1 MRTASRSFA
10 EKFHGVVDYMVA
22 ALHQQRAIE
31 ARRVLQRYH
40 HLLHAPSESSPL
52 NECISVRNEEEFSA
66 NAHKSA
72 ARERSAP
79 RPSLERA

>member
-1 MRTASRSFA
+1 
-10 EKFHGVVDYMVA
+10 MVA

-31 ARRVLQRYH
+31 ARRVLQRYQ
-40 HLLHAPSESSPL
+40 HLLREPGEASTL
-52 NECISVRNEEEFSA
+52 NEFISVRNEEEFPE
-66 NAHKSA
+66 NAHKPA